1 MKYWGKGMV
10 VIMPKLDHGDKMFIM
25 GQLKALYKTMLV
37 LQKEIKKLETR
48 RAKDKEKRVKE
59 PDAQQLR
66 IPVRGW
72 VPKAAP
78 ND

>member
-1 MKYWGKGMV
+1 MV

-59 PDAQQLR
+59 P
-66 IPVRGW
+66 
-72 VPKAAP
+72 

>member
-1 MKYWGKGMV
+1 MV

-48 RAKDKEKRVKE
+48 RAKDKEKRVEKCGWRKMVNYLKSPNQEVINRLKE
-59 PDAQQLR
+59 P
-66 IPVRGW
+66 
-72 VPKAAP
+72 